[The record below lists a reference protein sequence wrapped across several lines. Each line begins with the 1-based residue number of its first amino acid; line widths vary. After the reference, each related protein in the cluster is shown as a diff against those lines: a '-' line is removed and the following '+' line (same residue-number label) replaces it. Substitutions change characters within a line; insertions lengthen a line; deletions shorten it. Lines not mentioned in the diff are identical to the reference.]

1 MTTETIVCGA
11 CAAAVPY
18 GRLSCPA
25 CGELLASVA
34 GGRRVVA
41 GAVTNSATPAVLYD
55 VDAGPTAAVVDGEL
69 AHERRPR
76 DAALELPWAVEPEPV
91 VAPAVSTPPVEPP
104 ATLAD
109 DDDPDDADDDL
120 DDGFDDDRLEAVLPL
135 DGRPIPSVLSPVT
148 DRRTTAA
155 ASWDV
160 VGLAAAT
167 TSGPVAPPPIVHAP
181 GAYVPPP
188 PPPAVVGGPP
198 APARAWAGHPD
209 SAAARSGRRAETE
222 SRSDAAVDVTRIDE
236 FVRWL
241 SVAGAA
247 LSSVGFLL
255 PWSSV
260 VIGSPGT
267 GYFDR
272 WGLAGPWHVVVVI
285 GLLVTLAL
293 ALVTNP
299 IPVWVR
305 VGLAGLGLGALL
317 LGLVWPYAIGP
328 LGAGPGALIVVVG
341 ALALVVAGCVA
352 LAADRHAVVD
362 QPV

>member
-1 MTTETIVCGA
+1 MTTETMVCGA

-34 GGRRVVA
+34 GGRRVVG
-41 GAVTNSATPAVLYD
+41 GAAVRATPAVLYD
-55 VDAGPTAAVVDGEL
+55 VDGAPNGAVVDGEL
-69 AHERRPR
+69 RYERQPR
-76 DAALELPWAVEPEPV
+76 DAELELPWDVEPGPAA
-91 VAPAVSTPPVEPP
+91 VANGGVE
-104 ATLAD
+104 D
-109 DDDPDDADDDL
+109 DDDDVTDDDVI
-120 DDGFDDDRLEAVLPL
+120 DDTDEDDRLGSAFPI
-135 DGRPIPSVLSPVT
+135 DGRPIPSILSPVA
-148 DRRTTAA
+148 DQRTAA
-155 ASWDV
+155 APTWDV

-167 TSGPVAPPPIVHAP
+167 TAAPVAPAPILTAP
-181 GAYVPPP
+181 GAYVPPMP
-188 PPPAVVGGPP
+188 PPSVVAGPP

-209 SAAARSGRRAETE
+209 AAAARSGQSAGGRTRSGAVAE
-222 SRSDAAVDVTRIDE
+222 VTRLDE

-255 PWSSV
+255 PWSGV

-272 WGLAGPWHVVVVI
+272 WGLAGPWHVVVVV
-285 GLLVTLAL
+285 GLLVVLAL
-293 ALVTNP
+293 AVVANP

-305 VGLAGLGLGALL
+305 VGLSGVGLGALL

-328 LGAGPGALIVVVG
+328 LGAGPGVLIVVVG
-341 ALALVVAGCVA
+341 ALSLVVAGCTA
-352 LAADRHAVVD
+352 LAGDRHAGMD
-362 QPV
+362 QAV

>member
-41 GAVTNSATPAVLYD
+41 GAVTSSATPAVLYD

-69 AHERRPR
+69 AHARRAR
-76 DAALELPWAVEPEPV
+76 GVELELPWAVEPEPV
-91 VAPAVSTPPVEPP
+91 APDVAAAPA
-104 ATLAD
+104 AALAD
-109 DDDPDDADDDL
+109 DDDLDDADDH
-120 DDGFDDDRLEAVLPL
+120 DGFDDDRLEAVLPL
-135 DGRPIPSVLSPVT
+135 DGRPIPSVLSTIT
-148 DRRTTAA
+148 DQRTTAA

-160 VGLAAAT
+160 VGLAAAA
-167 TSGPVAPPPIVHAP
+167 TSAPVAPPPIVNAP

-209 SAAARSGRRAETE
+209 STAARSGRRAETDP
-222 SRSDAAVDVTRIDE
+222 RSDAAVDVTRVDE

-255 PWSSV
+255 PWSAV

-272 WGLAGPWHVVVVI
+272 WGLAGPWHIVVVV

-328 LGAGPGALIVVVG
+328 LGAGPGVLIVVVG
-341 ALALVVAGCVA
+341 ALSLVVAGCVA
-352 LAADRHAVVD
+352 LAADRHSVVD